1 MSISELLTAGSA
13 IAPHTALLLIV
24 LSGLTALMTATLGA
38 GGGVLLLAVM
48 ASVLP
53 VSALIPVHGLVQ
65 LGANANRA
73 ALTLSHLDRPMFSYF
88 SAGALAGAALASVIV
103 IQLPL
108 DVIQFTVAVFILLM
122 MWAPTPRARHT
133 PAHGYLLAGF
143 VTTVMAMFVGAT
155 GPLVAAFAQ
164 RNKYDKLQLTAT
176 FASCMTF
183 QHALK
188 AVVFGLVGFAF
199 WQWLPL
205 VLSMITTG
213 AIGTWVGLRLLRRL
227 SSARFIMAFKMV
239 VTLLA
244 LRLLWQAVSMH
255 FL

>member
-1 MSISELLTAGSA
+1 MSVSELLTAGGT
-13 IAPHTALLLIV
+13 IAPLSALLLIV

-73 ALTLSHLDRPMFSYF
+73 ALTFSHLDRPMFSYF
-88 SAGALAGAALASVIV
+88 SLGAVAGAVLASFLV

-108 DVIQFTVAVFILLM
+108 DIIQCTVAVFILIM
-122 MWAPTPRARHT
+122 VWGPKPKARRT
-133 PAHGYLLAGF
+133 LPPGYILAGF
-143 VTTVMAMFVGAT
+143 FTTVLTMFVGAT

-164 RNKYDKLQLTAT
+164 RHRYDKLQLTAT

-188 AVVFGLVGFAF
+188 ALVFSLVGFAF

-205 VLSMITTG
+205 VLSMIVTG
-213 AIGTWVGLRLLRRL
+213 AAGTWIGLRLLRQL
-227 SSARFIMAFKMV
+227 SSAWFIRAFKIV

-244 LRLLWQAVSMH
+244 LRLLWQAMAAHS
-255 FL
+255 L